1 MDIQGQVFRLKFPMR
16 RVHCGVPMGNSDLG
30 VLMFGS
36 GRRLQLEFSLSSCWD
51 HRGAT
56 RLERPCPYRDLVKA
70 YDPYDVSAENR
81 LLQAASVTAQPMPRY
96 PVWWPAT
103 RVPGGRF
110 VLTLK
115 AALKSATLNYASGVV
130 RVDTT
135 AGALELIMDMTRNRL
150 YLRDADALV
159 VAATAEPMWQRLG
172 ELFASVDFAP
182 PRQFED
188 GAGCGWYQPHPADPG
203 MVAQWQQT
211 SYGFC
216 LAAELSQDGDRSGL
230 ASGAGDWS
238 EALRAAQAWW
248 GAYWQRQPAMSV
260 PDPFYERFWLLA
272 LYKFACATTPGG
284 VPSGLQ
290 GPWLEDY
297 QRPPWSCDYHFN
309 VNVQQV
315 YTLAFATGNAEH
327 LLPLFDQLESPASQA
342 TMRGNAR
349 SLFGIDDGLLLM
361 HAVDDRCGQC
371 GGIGAG
377 AVLDFACGGW
387 MGLLYWQYYR
397 MTGDRRF
404 LAERALP
411 FMRGV
416 MRVFE
421 ETLEERDGR
430 LSIPLSISAEYGC
443 TFPVKVN
450 GRVCRQN
457 SGRDPSNQ
465 LTCAHALL
473 NALLAAT
480 QELGEAPKPLW
491 LDMKRRL
498 PHFCTIGEGD
508 DAHVGIWAGQDLDVC
523 HRHHSH
529 LAMIY
534 PFDICAELSDEER
547 LQLDRSID
555 LWILRG
561 MGQWSEW
568 CYPWAIQ
575 LQIRRNFRESPRLL
589 FSFWR
594 ELFINEGMATVYL
607 PRFQGLTMHRKA
619 DMLKPRETHEVMQ
632 LDGTMAGATAMLDML
647 ICEHAG
653 VAMLFAGVPDAWRRA
668 SFSDVRFPGGFR
680 ISAER
685 AGGRTRFC
693 GVKAERAGSLRIQLA
708 PGEEPIDITLAAGEN
723 WQWGTKSR

>member
-1 MDIQGQVFRLKFPMR
+1 M
-16 RVHCGVPMGNSDLG
+16 GV
-30 VLMFGS
+30 
-36 GRRLQLEFSLSSCWD
+36 
-51 HRGAT
+51 
-56 RLERPCPYRDLVKA
+56 
-70 YDPYDVSAENR
+70 
-81 LLQAASVTAQPMPRY
+81 
-96 PVWWPAT
+96 
-103 RVPGGRF
+103 
-110 VLTLK
+110 
-115 AALKSATLNYASGVV
+115 
-130 RVDTT
+130 
-135 AGALELIMDMTRNRL
+135 
-150 YLRDADALV
+150 
-159 VAATAEPMWQRLG
+159 
-172 ELFASVDFAP
+172 
-182 PRQFED
+182 
-188 GAGCGWYQPHPADPG
+188 
-203 MVAQWQQT
+203 
-211 SYGFC
+211 
-216 LAAELSQDGDRSGL
+216 
-230 ASGAGDWS
+230 
-238 EALRAAQAWW
+238 
-248 GAYWQRQPAMSV
+248 
-260 PDPFYERFWLLA
+260 
-272 LYKFACATTPGG
+272 
-284 VPSGLQ
+284 
-290 GPWLEDY
+290 
-297 QRPPWSCDYHFN
+297 
-309 VNVQQV
+309 
-315 YTLAFATGNAEH
+315 
-327 LLPLFDQLESPASQA
+327 
-342 TMRGNAR
+342 
-349 SLFGIDDGLLLM
+349 
-361 HAVDDRCGQC
+361 
-371 GGIGAG
+371 G

-421 ETLEERDGR
+421 ETLEEHDGR

-443 TFPVKVN
+443 TFAVKVN

-473 NALLAAT
+473 NALLAAA
-480 QELGEAPKPLW
+480 QELGESPKPLW
-491 LDMKRRL
+491 LDMKCRL
-498 PHFCTIGEGD
+498 PHFCTVGEGD
-508 DAHVGIWAGQDLDVC
+508 DAHIGIWEGQDLDVC

-534 PFDICAELSDEER
+534 PFDICAELSDDEQ

-594 ELFINEGMATVYL
+594 ELFINESMATVYL

-632 LDGTMAGATAMLDML
+632 LDGTMAGATAMLEML

-653 VAMLFAGVPDAWRRA
+653 TAMLFAGVPDAWRRA
-668 SFSDVRFPGGFR
+668 AFSDVRFPGGFR

-693 GVKAERAGSLRIQLA
+693 EVKAERAGALRLQLA
-708 PGEEPIDITLAAGEN
+708 PGEEPIDITLAAGER
-723 WQWGTKSR
+723 WQWGAKSR